1 MPRTVSTV
9 IIMVANCDCYLYMH
23 TVLFPPVDSK
33 GNLEYM
39 RKVQKGK
46 MEGVGMAETLA
57 YEKWVKDPGTLT
69 QIRN

>member
-1 MPRTVSTV
+1 
-9 IIMVANCDCYLYMH
+9 MH

-57 YEKWVKDPGTLT
+57 YEKWVKDPGTLA